1 MKMILLQTAVAAA
14 FMGLATPALAQNVP
28 PAVIAVVDL
37 EKVTSQCNAC
47 KTANAV
53 LTSQVNALRA
63 RQKALATPLEAE
75 AKTLQAAVTAL
86 AGKAPDAALQ
96 TRIQAFQ
103 AKQQSGAQEIS
114 RQEQQIQRNQVYIQQ
129 QIAAKLGPIYRQVMQ
144 RRGAN
149 MMVEVSTTLATGAAL
164 DASNDVLTALNAA
177 LPTIQTTA
185 PAQAA
190 PQGR

>member
-14 FMGLATPALAQNVP
+14 FMGVATPALAQNVP

-47 KTANAV
+47 KTANAA

-63 RQKALATPLEAE
+63 RQKTLSTPLEAE
-75 AKTLQAAVTAL
+75 AKALQAAVTAL
-86 AGKAPDAALQ
+86 AGKPADAALQ
-96 TRIQAFQ
+96 ARAQAFET
-103 AKQQSGAQEIS
+103 KRQSAAQEIA
-114 RQEQQIQRNQVYIQQ
+114 RQEQQIQRNQAYIQQ
-129 QIAAKLGPIYRQVMQ
+129 QIGAKLGPIYRQVMQ

-149 MMVEVSTTLATGAAL
+149 MMVEVSTTLATGTAL
-164 DASNDVLTALNAA
+164 DASNDVLAALNAA
-177 LPTIQTTA
+177 LTTIQTTA
-185 PAQAA
+185 PAQPA